1 MLGAAPA
8 PGAGGPSSW
17 WSRGRLLWRSPWVR
31 GPLLFLYYIALI
43 LALLWLYGP
52 AHQPPPPPFIYQGF

>member
-1 MLGAAPA
+1 
-8 PGAGGPSSW
+8 
-17 WSRGRLLWRSPWVR
+17 VR